1 MKTANEVGKELLEGI
16 EENYDQNLKTRMDEI
31 KKTGLTKQK
40 EIQT

>member
-1 MKTANEVGKELLEGI
+1 MKTANEVVKEFLEGI
-16 EENYDQNLKTRMDEI
+16 EENYGQNLKTRMDEI

>member
-1 MKTANEVGKELLEGI
+1 MKTANEVVKEFLEGI